1 MQDDMK
7 TQLLTKPPKQLLI
20 QLSIP
25 AVMGMFVIGL
35 YPLMDGIF
43 AGQIIGQV
51 AMAACGVAMP
61 LTYINSGIATLLGM
75 GSASVLARALGK
87 GDQRLVNK
95 VMGNLIFWVLV
106 CSAITTVG
114 GLLLAPY
121 FLDLVGATGEI
132 KALGIRYLHIIFL
145 GSVFVNFTQSA
156 NMVIRGEGL
165 MKKAMLI
172 MALGAGMNIALDPI
186 LMMALGDYAI
196 EGAALATVISQIT
209 QALVTYHY
217 FRKQSQQVKIGPIR
231 IEKELSGQVFAVG
244 VSAMMMQLL
253 FMIQQTLLYKMAFQY
268 GGEMHGTLMA
278 AAIRMYGFS
287 FIPLWG
293 MSQGLQPVVG
303 TNFGAK
309 RYDRVAASVRVFSWG
324 GLLLA
329 GFFWILA
336 LALPGQILQL
346 FGVEASLIAQ
356 GVGYF
361 RLFYMSFVLYGVM
374 VMAVTFFQ
382 AIGDGKKASLIVLGR
397 QLVVF
402 VPLALLLPQWLGV
415 AGVWLAQPLVDTV
428 IILIGVW
435 LMISEIRK
443 FPASA

>member
-121 FLDLVGATGEI
+121 FLDLVGASGEI

-172 MALGAGMNIALDPI
+172 MALGAAMNIALDPI
-186 LMMALGDYAI
+186 LMMALGDFAI
-196 EGAALATVISQIT
+196 EGAALATVLSQVT

-397 QLVVF
+397 QLVAF

-435 LMISEIRK
+435 LMIKEIRK

>member
-172 MALGAGMNIALDPI
+172 MGLGAGMNIALDPI
-186 LMMALGDYAI
+186 LMMALGDFAI
-196 EGAALATVISQIT
+196 EGAALATVLSQIT

-361 RLFYMSFVLYGVM
+361 RLFYMAFVLYGVM

-435 LMISEIRK
+435 LMIKEIRK

>member
-87 GDQRLVNK
+87 GDQGVVNK

-121 FLDLVGATGEI
+121 FLDLVGASGEI

-186 LMMALGDYAI
+186 LMMALGDFAI
-196 EGAALATVISQIT
+196 EGAALATVLSQIT

-361 RLFYMSFVLYGVM
+361 RLFYMAFVLYGVM

-397 QLVVF
+397 QLVAF

-428 IILIGVW
+428 IILLGVW
-435 LMISEIRK
+435 LMIKEIRK

>member
-87 GDQRLVNK
+87 GDQGVVNK

-172 MALGAGMNIALDPI
+172 MGLGAAMNIVLDPI
-186 LMMALGDYAI
+186 LMMALGDFAI
-196 EGAALATVISQIT
+196 EGAALATVLSQIT

-397 QLVVF
+397 QLVAF

-435 LMISEIRK
+435 LMIKEIRK

>member
-7 TQLLTKPPKQLLI
+7 TQLLTKPPKQLLF

-87 GDQRLVNK
+87 GDQGVVNK

-196 EGAALATVISQIT
+196 EGAALATVLSQIT

-397 QLVVF
+397 QLVAF
-402 VPLALLLPQWLGV
+402 VPLALLLPQWLGI

-428 IILIGVW
+428 IILLGVW
-435 LMISEIRK
+435 LMIKEIRK

>member
-75 GSASVLARALGK
+75 GSASVLARALGR
-87 GDQRLVNK
+87 GDQGVVNK

-186 LMMALGDYAI
+186 LMMALGDFAI
-196 EGAALATVISQIT
+196 EGAALATVLSQIT

-293 MSQGLQPVVG
+293 MSQALQPVVG

-361 RLFYMSFVLYGVM
+361 RLFYMAFVLYGVM

>member
-121 FLDLVGATGEI
+121 FLDLVGASGEI

-172 MALGAGMNIALDPI
+172 MALGAAMNIALDPI
-186 LMMALGDYAI
+186 LMMALGDFAI
-196 EGAALATVISQIT
+196 EGAALATVLSQIT

-253 FMIQQTLLYKMAFQY
+253 YMIQQTLLYKMAFQY

-361 RLFYMSFVLYGVM
+361 RLFYISFVLYGVM

-397 QLVVF
+397 QLVAF

-435 LMISEIRK
+435 LMIKEIRK

>member
-87 GDQRLVNK
+87 GDQGVVNK

-121 FLDLVGATGEI
+121 FLDLVGASGEI

-172 MALGAGMNIALDPI
+172 MGLGAAMNIVLDPI
-186 LMMALGDYAI
+186 LMMALGDFAI
-196 EGAALATVISQIT
+196 EGAALATVLSQIT

-231 IEKELSGQVFAVG
+231 IEKGLSGQVFAVG

-397 QLVVF
+397 QLVAF

-435 LMISEIRK
+435 LMIKEIRK

>member
-87 GDQRLVNK
+87 GDQGVVNK

-172 MALGAGMNIALDPI
+172 MALGAAMNIALDPI
-186 LMMALGDYAI
+186 LMMALGDFAI
-196 EGAALATVISQIT
+196 EGAALATVLSQIT

-361 RLFYMSFVLYGVM
+361 RLFYISFVLYGVM

-397 QLVVF
+397 QLVAF

-435 LMISEIRK
+435 LMIKEIRK

>member
-172 MALGAGMNIALDPI
+172 MGLGAAMNIVLDPI
-186 LMMALGDYAI
+186 LMMALGDFAI
-196 EGAALATVISQIT
+196 EGAALATVLSQIT

-361 RLFYMSFVLYGVM
+361 RLFYMAFVLYGVM

-397 QLVVF
+397 QLVAF

-428 IILIGVW
+428 IILLGVW
-435 LMISEIRK
+435 LMIKEIRK

>member
-87 GDQRLVNK
+87 GDQGVVNK

-106 CSAITTVG
+106 CSAITIVG

-121 FLDLVGATGEI
+121 FLDLVGASGEI

-172 MALGAGMNIALDPI
+172 MGLGAAMNIVLDPI
-186 LMMALGDYAI
+186 LMMALGDFAI
-196 EGAALATVISQIT
+196 EGAALATVLSQIT

-402 VPLALLLPQWLGV
+402 VPLVLLLPQWLGV

-428 IILIGVW
+428 IILLGVW
-435 LMISEIRK
+435 LMIKEIRK

>member
-87 GDQRLVNK
+87 GDQGVVNK

-121 FLDLVGATGEI
+121 FLDLVGASGEI

-186 LMMALGDYAI
+186 LMMALGDFAI
-196 EGAALATVISQIT
+196 EGAALATVLSQIT

>member
-87 GDQRLVNK
+87 GDQGVVNK

-172 MALGAGMNIALDPI
+172 MALGAAMNIALDPI

-196 EGAALATVISQIT
+196 EGAALATVLSQIT

-428 IILIGVW
+428 IILLGVW
-435 LMISEIRK
+435 LMIKEIRK

>member
-87 GDQRLVNK
+87 GDQGVVNK

-172 MALGAGMNIALDPI
+172 MGLGAAMNIVLDPI
-186 LMMALGDYAI
+186 LMMALGDFAI
-196 EGAALATVISQIT
+196 EGAALATVLSQIT

-361 RLFYMSFVLYGVM
+361 RLFYMAFVLYGVM

>member
-87 GDQRLVNK
+87 GDQGVVNK

-121 FLDLVGATGEI
+121 FLDLVGASGEI

-186 LMMALGDYAI
+186 LMMALGDFAI
-196 EGAALATVISQIT
+196 EGAALATVLSQIT

-329 GFFWILA
+329 GFFWILS

-361 RLFYMSFVLYGVM
+361 RLFYMAFVLYGVM

-428 IILIGVW
+428 IILLGVW
-435 LMISEIRK
+435 LMIKEIRK

>member
-87 GDQRLVNK
+87 GDQRVVNK

-186 LMMALGDYAI
+186 LMMALGDFAI
-196 EGAALATVISQIT
+196 EGAALATVLSQIT

-428 IILIGVW
+428 IILLGVW
-435 LMISEIRK
+435 LMIKEIRK

>member
-87 GDQRLVNK
+87 GDQGVVNK

-121 FLDLVGATGEI
+121 FLDLVGASGEI

-172 MALGAGMNIALDPI
+172 MGLGAAMNIVLDPI
-186 LMMALGDYAI
+186 LMMALGDFAI
-196 EGAALATVISQIT
+196 EGAALATVLSQIT

-402 VPLALLLPQWLGV
+402 VPLVLLLPQWLGV

-428 IILIGVW
+428 IILLGVW
-435 LMISEIRK
+435 LMIKEIRK

>member
-87 GDQRLVNK
+87 GDQRVVNK

-121 FLDLVGATGEI
+121 FLDLVGASGEI

-172 MALGAGMNIALDPI
+172 MALGAAMNIALDPI
-186 LMMALGDYAI
+186 LMMALGDFAI
-196 EGAALATVISQIT
+196 EGAALATVLSQIT
-209 QALVTYHY
+209 HALVTYHY

-415 AGVWLAQPLVDTV
+415 TGVWLAQPLVDTV
-428 IILIGVW
+428 IILLGVW
-435 LMISEIRK
+435 LMIKEIRK

>member
-87 GDQRLVNK
+87 GDQGVVNK

-172 MALGAGMNIALDPI
+172 MGLGAAMNIVLDPI
-186 LMMALGDYAI
+186 LMMALGDFAI
-196 EGAALATVISQIT
+196 EGAALATVLSQIT

-361 RLFYMSFVLYGVM
+361 RLFYMSFVLYGLM

-428 IILIGVW
+428 IILLGVW
-435 LMISEIRK
+435 LMIKEIRK

>member
-87 GDQRLVNK
+87 GDQGVVNK

-172 MALGAGMNIALDPI
+172 MGLGAAMNIVLDPI
-186 LMMALGDYAI
+186 LMMALGDFAI
-196 EGAALATVISQIT
+196 EGAALATVLSQIT

-361 RLFYMSFVLYGVM
+361 RLFYMAFVLYGVM

-402 VPLALLLPQWLGV
+402 VPLALLLPQWLGI

-428 IILIGVW
+428 IILLGVW
-435 LMISEIRK
+435 LMIKEIRK

>member
-87 GDQRLVNK
+87 GDQRVVNK

-186 LMMALGDYAI
+186 LMMALGDFAI
-196 EGAALATVISQIT
+196 EGAALATVLSQIT

-397 QLVVF
+397 QLVAF

-428 IILIGVW
+428 IILLGVW
-435 LMISEIRK
+435 LMIKEIRK

>member
-87 GDQRLVNK
+87 GDQGVVNK

-121 FLDLVGATGEI
+121 FLDLVGASGEI

-196 EGAALATVISQIT
+196 EGAALATVLSQIT

-428 IILIGVW
+428 IILLGVW
-435 LMISEIRK
+435 LMIKEIRK

>member
-172 MALGAGMNIALDPI
+172 MGLGAAMNIVLDPI
-186 LMMALGDYAI
+186 LMMALGDFAI
-196 EGAALATVISQIT
+196 EGAALATVLSQIT

-397 QLVVF
+397 QLVAF

-415 AGVWLAQPLVDTV
+415 TGVWLAQPLVDTV
-428 IILIGVW
+428 IILLGVW
-435 LMISEIRK
+435 LMIKEIRK

>member
-87 GDQRLVNK
+87 GDQGVVNK

-121 FLDLVGATGEI
+121 FLDLVGASGEI

-145 GSVFVNFTQSA
+145 WSVFVNFTQSA

-172 MALGAGMNIALDPI
+172 MGLGAAMNIVLDPI
-186 LMMALGDYAI
+186 LMMALGDFAI
-196 EGAALATVISQIT
+196 EGAALATVLSQIT

-402 VPLALLLPQWLGV
+402 VPLVLLLPQWLGV

-428 IILIGVW
+428 IILLGVW
-435 LMISEIRK
+435 LMIKEIRK

>member
-121 FLDLVGATGEI
+121 FLDLVGASGEI

-172 MALGAGMNIALDPI
+172 MGLGAAMNIVLDPI
-186 LMMALGDYAI
+186 LMMALGDFAI
-196 EGAALATVISQIT
+196 EGAALATVLSQIT

-329 GFFWILA
+329 GFFWILS

-361 RLFYMSFVLYGVM
+361 RLFYMAFVLYGVM

-428 IILIGVW
+428 IILLGVW
-435 LMISEIRK
+435 LMIKEIRK

>member
-121 FLDLVGATGEI
+121 FLDLVGASGEI

-172 MALGAGMNIALDPI
+172 MALGAAMNIALDPI
-186 LMMALGDYAI
+186 LMMALGDFAI
-196 EGAALATVISQIT
+196 EGAALATVLSQIT

>member
-87 GDQRLVNK
+87 GDQGVVNK

-121 FLDLVGATGEI
+121 FLDLVGASGEI

-172 MALGAGMNIALDPI
+172 MGLGAAMNIVLDPI
-186 LMMALGDYAI
+186 LMMALGDFAI
-196 EGAALATVISQIT
+196 EGAALATVLSQIT

-361 RLFYMSFVLYGVM
+361 RLFYMAFVLYGVM

>member
-172 MALGAGMNIALDPI
+172 MGLGAAMNIVLDPI
-186 LMMALGDYAI
+186 LMMALGDFAI
-196 EGAALATVISQIT
+196 EGAALATVLSQIT

-397 QLVVF
+397 QLVAF

-428 IILIGVW
+428 IILLGVW
-435 LMISEIRK
+435 LMIKEIRK

>member
-87 GDQRLVNK
+87 GDQGVVNK

-172 MALGAGMNIALDPI
+172 MGLGAGMNIALDPI
-186 LMMALGDYAI
+186 LMMALGDFAI
-196 EGAALATVISQIT
+196 EGAALATVLSQIT

-361 RLFYMSFVLYGVM
+361 RLFYMAFVLYGLM

-428 IILIGVW
+428 IILLGVW
-435 LMISEIRK
+435 LMIKEIRK

>member
-121 FLDLVGATGEI
+121 FLDLVGASGEI

-172 MALGAGMNIALDPI
+172 MALGAAMNIALDPI
-186 LMMALGDYAI
+186 LMMALGDFAI
-196 EGAALATVISQIT
+196 EGAALATVLSQVT

-415 AGVWLAQPLVDTV
+415 TGVWLAQPLVDTV
-428 IILIGVW
+428 IILLGVW
-435 LMISEIRK
+435 LMIKEIRK

>member
-106 CSAITTVG
+106 CSAITTVS

-186 LMMALGDYAI
+186 LMMALGDFAI
-196 EGAALATVISQIT
+196 EGAALATVLSQIT

-361 RLFYMSFVLYGVM
+361 RLFYMAFVLYGVM

-397 QLVVF
+397 QLVAF

-428 IILIGVW
+428 IILLGVW
-435 LMISEIRK
+435 LMIKEIRK

>member
-87 GDQRLVNK
+87 GDQGVVNK

-114 GLLLAPY
+114 GLLLAPD

-172 MALGAGMNIALDPI
+172 MGLGAGMNIALDPI
-186 LMMALGDYAI
+186 LMMALGDFAI
-196 EGAALATVISQIT
+196 EGAALATVLSQIT

-361 RLFYMSFVLYGVM
+361 RLFYMAFVLYGLM

-428 IILIGVW
+428 IILLGVW
-435 LMISEIRK
+435 LMIKEIRK

>member
-172 MALGAGMNIALDPI
+172 MGLGAAMNIVLDPI
-186 LMMALGDYAI
+186 LMIALGDFAI

-361 RLFYMSFVLYGVM
+361 RLFYMAFVLYGVM

-397 QLVVF
+397 QLVAF

-428 IILIGVW
+428 IILLGVW
-435 LMISEIRK
+435 LMIKEIRK

>member
-87 GDQRLVNK
+87 GDQGVVNK

-121 FLDLVGATGEI
+121 FLDLVGASGEI

>member
-172 MALGAGMNIALDPI
+172 MGLGAAMNIVLDPI
-186 LMMALGDYAI
+186 LMMALGDFAI
-196 EGAALATVISQIT
+196 EGAALATVLSQIT

-361 RLFYMSFVLYGVM
+361 RLFYMAFVLYGLM

-428 IILIGVW
+428 IILLGVW
-435 LMISEIRK
+435 LMIKEIRK

>member
-172 MALGAGMNIALDPI
+172 MGLGAAMNIVLDPI
-186 LMMALGDYAI
+186 LMMALGDFAI
-196 EGAALATVISQIT
+196 EGAALATVLSQIT

-361 RLFYMSFVLYGVM
+361 RLFYMAFVLYGLM

-428 IILIGVW
+428 IILLGVW

>member
-87 GDQRLVNK
+87 GDQGVVNK

-121 FLDLVGATGEI
+121 FLDLVGASGEI

-172 MALGAGMNIALDPI
+172 MGLGAAMNIVLDPI
-186 LMMALGDYAI
+186 LMMALGDFAI
-196 EGAALATVISQIT
+196 EGAALATVLSQIT

-361 RLFYMSFVLYGVM
+361 RLFYMAFVLYGVM

-397 QLVVF
+397 QLVAF

-428 IILIGVW
+428 IILLGVW
-435 LMISEIRK
+435 LMIKEIRK

>member
-7 TQLLTKPPKQLLI
+7 TQLLTKPPKQLLF

-121 FLDLVGATGEI
+121 FLDLVGASGEI

-172 MALGAGMNIALDPI
+172 MALGAAMNIALDPI
-186 LMMALGDYAI
+186 LMMALGDFAI
-196 EGAALATVISQIT
+196 EGAALATVLSQIT

-361 RLFYMSFVLYGVM
+361 RLFYISFVLYGVM

-397 QLVVF
+397 QLVAF

-435 LMISEIRK
+435 LMIKEIRK

>member
-87 GDQRLVNK
+87 GDQRVVNK

-121 FLDLVGATGEI
+121 FLDLVGASGEI

-172 MALGAGMNIALDPI
+172 MALGAAMNIALDPI
-186 LMMALGDYAI
+186 LMMALGDFAI
-196 EGAALATVISQIT
+196 EGAALATVLSQIT

-435 LMISEIRK
+435 LMISEIHK

>member
-87 GDQRLVNK
+87 GDQGVVNK

-172 MALGAGMNIALDPI
+172 MGLGAAMNIVLDPI
-186 LMMALGDYAI
+186 LMMALGDFAI
-196 EGAALATVISQIT
+196 EGAALATVLSQIT

-361 RLFYMSFVLYGVM
+361 RLFYMAFVLYGLM

-428 IILIGVW
+428 IILLGVW
-435 LMISEIRK
+435 LMIKEIRK